1 MISPELLRRYPFFG
15 GLSHDQLVELAKV
28 GSEEAVDAGHYFFH
42 ERDELDHLYLIL
54 EGAVAVVIEIP
65 AENTHQSVADQYN
78 RQLRTTDVV
87 ISAIGPGE
95 VFGISALIPPPVAS
109 AGAKATTPCRV
120 VAFNSSELLQT
131 FAQDCAFGYVMTQKI
146 AQVFR
151 ERLHDMRIESLAQVA
166 R

>member
-15 GLSHDQLVELAKV
+15 GLNHDQLVALAKV

-42 ERDELDHLYLIL
+42 ERDQLDHLYLIL

-65 AENTHQSVADQYN
+65 AENTHQTVADQYN
-78 RQLRTTDVV
+78 RQLHTTDVV

-120 VAFNSSELLQT
+120 VAFNSQELLQI
-131 FAQDCAFGYVMTQKI
+131 FAQDCAFGYIMTQKI
-146 AQVFR
+146 AQIFR
-151 ERLHDMRIESLAQVA
+151 GRLHDMRIESLAQVA